1 MAMIF
6 VTLPVRDL
14 GSARAFYGALGF
26 RIEENASD
34 QRSVAVVVDSTIT
47 VRLMSREA
55 FAELV
60 PGQVGDPTAGTT
72 VVNVLAVDSRAEVD
86 DLVARAASAGGSS
99 SQPVQADEASYTG
112 GFTDPDGHAWRVTAM
127 EPVHVID

>member
-1 MAMIF
+1 MIF

-14 GSARAFYGALGF
+14 SAARAFYEAVGF

-34 QRSVAVVVDSTIT
+34 ERSVAVVVDSTIT
-47 VRLMSREA
+47 VRLMTREA
-55 FAELV
+55 FAGLV
-60 PGQVGDPTAGTT
+60 PGEVGNPAAGTT

-86 DLVARAASAGGSS
+86 DWVTRAASAGGAS
-99 SQPVQADEASYTG
+99 SQPAQEDEAAYTG
-112 GFTDPDGHAWRVTAM
+112 SFTDPDGHVWQVTAM

>member
-1 MAMIF
+1 MIF

-14 GSARAFYGALGF
+14 AAARAFYEALGL

-34 QRSVAVVVDSTIT
+34 DRSVAVVVDATIT
-47 VRLMSREA
+47 VRLMTREA

-60 PGQVGDPTAGTT
+60 PGQVGDPAAGTT

-86 DLVARAASAGGSS
+86 DLVRLAASAGGGS
-99 SQPVQADEASYTG
+99 SQPVSEDDASYTG
-112 GFTDPDGHAWRVTAM
+112 SFSDPDGHVWQVTAM

>member
-14 GSARAFYGALGF
+14 SAARAFYEALGL
-26 RIEENASD
+26 RIEENSSD
-34 QRSVAVVVDSTIT
+34 ERSAAVVVDATIT
-47 VRLMSREA
+47 VRLMTREA

-60 PGQVGDPTAGTT
+60 PGQVGDPAAGTT

-86 DLVARAASAGGSS
+86 DLVARAASAGGAS
-99 SQPVQADEASYTG
+99 SQPVTEDEASYTG
-112 GFTDPDGHAWRVTAM
+112 SFTDPDGHAWQVTAM